1 MPNQSPDNRV
11 GQVQVI
17 PFRKDAES
25 GDWQVLMLQR
35 NAEKGGFWQPVTGG
49 IEPGEKVPDAA
60 LREAGEELGIVP
72 DDCADIINNDYTF
85 VFTDMHRGIERTFTE
100 HVLAIVLRDNAAVKL
115 STEHVAMQWADRQTA
130 LSLLKYAS
138 NKNSLRHYWKT
149 VTGEDSDDT
158 D

>member
-1 MPNQSPDNRV
+1 MPNQSPDSRV

-49 IEPGEKVPDAA
+49 IEPGEEVHTAA

-72 DDCADIINNDYTF
+72 DDCTNVIDDNYTF
-85 VFTDMHRGIERTFTE
+85 AFTDMHRGQECAFTE
-100 HVLAIVLRDNAAVKL
+100 HVLVIVLRDNVAIKL

-138 NKNSLRHYWKT
+138 NKKSLRHYWKT
-149 VTGEDSDDT
+149 VTREDSDDT